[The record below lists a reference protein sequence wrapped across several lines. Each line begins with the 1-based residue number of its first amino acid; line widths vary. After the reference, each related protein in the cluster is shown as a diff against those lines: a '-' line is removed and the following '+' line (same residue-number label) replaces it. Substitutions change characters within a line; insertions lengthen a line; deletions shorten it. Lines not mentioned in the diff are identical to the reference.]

1 MYIPSAIP
9 KGPRAKRNQG
19 FPFPAQRFR
28 QGPRV
33 AYNVVFPMTALSQM
47 IDIDKIGAKDN
58 DINREVKKP
67 HLQGCEL
74 YLEQEP
80 EYVLGGLVLAAAAH
94 QVAFKAH
101 DDATDRLLQ
110 EFDEKYQ
117 EAGES
122 KDDAKRRTLAA
133 ELDEIN
139 DKIDVCPGILWIPY
153 GVRLE
158 VTDGQ
163 HRIKAI
169 LNRIK
174 DKGDAALTHAS
185 QGIAAMLIIEPRF
198 QKRQQDFVDLG
209 QTAPIQ
215 PTIKVHMDYR
225 QPVTK
230 LVKDMVENVPIFAEQ
245 FIELKRPSIRKG
257 TTNIYSLSNL
267 KIAVQA
273 MLLANTRLGAAEAQR
288 RLTEKLDGPNY
299 DRLRDLVVDYFSR
312 LSQEVGC
319 FRDIL
324 EDPDS
329 ADYDKAR
336 DTYMCLNS
344 IGLAVM
350 GMVGHEVVLGRAT
363 VERAVEAVAKID
375 WSRNNPLWEGTLR
388 VGPGVARGGNV
399 IELGGSI
406 VKAVGG
412 LPLTARD
419 VERLRAVDGLGKKLP
434 EGCLE
439 TPPVSDLVEGAEA
452 QGVSTEHNQDSGQL
466 VGTVAD
472 GQHRH
477 GSVFDFDEDEETRS

>member
-1 MYIPSAIP
+1 MYIPSSIP

-58 DINREVKKP
+58 EINREIKKP
-67 HLQGCEL
+67 HLQGCEF
-74 YLEQEP
+74 YLDQEP

-94 QVAFKAH
+94 QVAFKAT
-101 DDATDRLLQ
+101 DEETDRLLQ
-110 EFDEKYQ
+110 GFDEKYH
-117 EAGES
+117 EACETKEES
-122 KDDAKRRTLAA
+122 KRRTLAA
-133 ELDEIN
+133 QLDEIN
-139 DKIDVCPGILWIPY
+139 DKIDVCSGILWIPY

-163 HRIKAI
+163 HRILTA

-174 DKGDAALTHAS
+174 KGDPALTHPS
-185 QGIAAMLIIEPRF
+185 QGIAAMVMIEPRR

-215 PTIKVHMDYR
+215 QTIKIHMDYR

-245 FIELKRPSIRKG
+245 FIEFKRPSIRKNSI
-257 TTNIYSLSNL
+257 NIYSLSNL
-267 KIAVQA
+267 KTAVQA
-273 MLLANTRLGAAEAQR
+273 MLLGNTRLGAAEAQR
-288 RLTEKLDGPNY
+288 RLTQKLGGADY
-299 DRLRDLVVDYFSR
+299 DRLRDLVVDFSSK
-312 LSQEVGC
+312 LSQEVPC
-319 FRDIL
+319 FRQIL
-324 EDPDS
+324 EDQDS
-329 ADYDKAR
+329 IDFEKNR
-336 DTYMCLNS
+336 DDYMCLNS
-344 IGLAVM
+344 VGLAVM
-350 GMVGHEVVLGRAT
+350 GMVGHELVLGRT
-363 VERAVEAVAKID
+363 EVNRAVEAVAKID
-375 WSRNNPLWEGTLR
+375 WSRDNPLWEGTLR

-419 VERLRAVDGLGKKLP
+419 IERLGAVDGLAKKLP
-434 EGCLE
+434 PGCLE
-439 TPPVSDLVEGAEA
+439 APKADEPTTNGKPVQAALASL
-452 QGVSTEHNQDSGQL
+452 
-466 VGTVAD
+466 
-472 GQHRH
+472 
-477 GSVFDFDEDEETRS
+477 